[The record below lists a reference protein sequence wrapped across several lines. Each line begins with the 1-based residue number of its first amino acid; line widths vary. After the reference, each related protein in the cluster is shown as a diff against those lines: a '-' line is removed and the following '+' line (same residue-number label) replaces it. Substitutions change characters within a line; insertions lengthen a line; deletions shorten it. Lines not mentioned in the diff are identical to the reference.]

1 MAARPLSDLL
11 RAMAPWVAAAVA
23 QAGAANAASVTGD
36 SGAVAAEHRLASQA
50 GIEILRSG
58 GNAVDAAAA
67 ALLAGGVVNPS
78 SSGLGGGGF
87 MLVYIAKSGTLHAID
102 FRETAPAG
110 ATPDM
115 FLRDG
120 QVEEGASKR
129 GGLAVAVPAEPRGLA
144 HALARY
150 GTMGFAE
157 VAAPAIRLARDGF
170 EVETHLADSLAK
182 NQADLSADV
191 ALATELLRPD
201 GSPYRAGE
209 RLHRPAL
216 AETLE
221 RLAREGPDAFY
232 RGELADRIVTAVR
245 SAGGILTAADL
256 ATYSVIER
264 TPVITR
270 YRGLRVAGMPPPS
283 SGGGVIATALR
294 ILEAYRLSDLGDD
307 SPTYEH
313 LLAETLKAGFADRA
327 REYGDPDFGHV
338 PLTRLIAPERAA
350 EIRSRF
356 RATQP
361 VPVAAYG
368 PGVPARDAGTAH
380 VSVVDAAGNAV
391 ACTSS
396 INTSF
401 GAKIGV
407 AGIVLNNTMDDFSL
421 QPGVPNTFGLI
432 GNEMNAVG
440 PRKRPLSS
448 MSPTIVLAEHGARL
462 AVGASGGPFIISA
475 TLQTLLDVVDFKRD
489 VGTAVAAARVHHQWL
504 PDVLLV
510 EDRMP
515 ALTRLSLARR
525 GHTVREI
532 GAIAA
537 VQAVE
542 RVEGRGGARLSAA
555 SDERKGGV
563 AAAYSAR
570 GCSAPSPPSRDR

>member
-1 MAARPLSDLL
+1 
-11 RAMAPWVAAAVA
+11 MAPWAAALVA
-23 QAGAANAASVTGD
+23 HAGAANAASVTGTM
-36 SGAVAAEHRLASQA
+36 GAVAAEHRLASQA
-50 GIEILRSG
+50 GIEILRCG
-58 GNAVDAAAA
+58 GNAVDAAVA

-87 MLVYIAKSGTLHAID
+87 MLVYLAKSASLHAID
-102 FRETAPAG
+102 FRESAPSG
-110 ATPDM
+110 ATRDM

-120 QVEEGASKR
+120 RVEEAASKR

-144 HALARY
+144 YSLARY
-150 GTMGFAE
+150 GTKSLAD

-170 EVETHLADSLAK
+170 EVESHLADALAK
-182 NQADLSADV
+182 NRAELSADA
-191 ALATELLRPD
+191 ALAKELLHPD
-201 GSPYRAGE
+201 GGPYRAGE
-209 RLHRPAL
+209 RLRRPAL

-221 RLAREGPDAFY
+221 RLASEGADAFY
-232 RGELADRIVTAVR
+232 QGQLADRIVTAVR
-245 SAGGILTAADL
+245 GAGGILTAADL
-256 ATYSVIER
+256 AEYSVIER
-264 TPVITR
+264 SPVVTR
-270 YRGLRVAGMPPPS
+270 YRGLRVGGMPPPS

-294 ILEAYRLSDLGDD
+294 ILEPYRLRDLGDD
-307 SPTYEH
+307 TPTYEH

-327 REYGDPDFGHV
+327 RDYGDPDFGRV
-338 PLTRLIAPERAA
+338 PIARLIAPERAA

-356 RATQP
+356 SAVRP
-361 VPVAAYG
+361 VPVTTYG
-368 PGVPARDAGTAH
+368 RGVSARDAGTAH
-380 VSVVDAAGNAV
+380 VSVLDAAGNAV

-396 INTSF
+396 INTAF

-448 MSPTIVLAEHGARL
+448 MSPTIVLDERGARL
-462 AVGASGGPFIISA
+462 VVGASGGPFIISA
-475 TLQTLLDVVDFKRD
+475 TLQTLLDVLDFDRD

-504 PDVLLV
+504 PDVLLI

-515 ALTRLSLARR
+515 VLTRLSLSRR
-525 GHTVREI
+525 GHTVRGI
-532 GAIAA
+532 GGIAA

-542 RVEGRGGARLSAA
+542 RIEGHEGSRLSAA

-563 AAAYSAR
+563 AAAY
-570 GCSAPSPPSRDR
+570 